1 MNSPKITKMAKLGKW
16 QKMGN
21 GGKWGK
27 WQNRGFGGIP
37 KNGEI
42 GEIAYFGGIW
52 GKCPNSQN
60 RGSKPLEMGKL
71 RFHTE
76 KVISVHQILNFPTI
90 LHKFETNQNTIDFQ

>member
-1 MNSPKITKMAKLGKW
+1 MGKS
-16 QKMGN
+16 

-60 RGSKPLEMGKL
+60 RGRNLSKWE
-71 RFHTE
+71 
-76 KVISVHQILNFPTI
+76 NY
-90 LHKFETNQNTIDFQ
+90 DFTQKRLYLSTKS

>member
-1 MNSPKITKMAKLGKW
+1 MGKS
-16 QKMGN
+16 

-76 KVISVHQILNFPTI
+76 KVISVHQILNFPTFP
-90 LHKFETNQNTIDFQ
+90 HKSETNQNTIDFQ